1 MMTLNT
7 INFYEIPNFLL
18 ITIVGMLVI
27 SLIFGLALG
36 RFLFAPIITFLL
48 LAVAAFILPNFY
60 DITYQPLLGYAGFL
74 AVISLLL
81 SILFWYMT
89 NDYRKNRKLKQKAK
103 LEQRKYDENQNR
115 AEMESVK
122 HHENKLNR

>member
-1 MMTLNT
+1 M
-7 INFYEIPNFLL
+7 NFYEIPNFLL
-18 ITIVGMLVI
+18 MTIVGMLVI

-36 RFLFAPIITFLL
+36 RFLFAPIVTFLL

-89 NDYRKNRKLKQKAK
+89 KDYRKNRKLKQKAK

>member
-1 MMTLNT
+1 MILNT
-7 INFYEIPNFLL
+7 INFYEIPNFLF

-89 NDYRKNRKLKQKAK
+89 KDYRKNRKLKQKAK

>member
-27 SLIFGLALG
+27 SLILGLALG

-89 NDYRKNRKLKQKAK
+89 KDYRKNRKLKQKAK